1 MITRISVIGIAAIT
15 AALIILLSAF
25 NGIEKMIE
33 QLYSEYDTDITIRI
47 VEGKTFNQDRIDI
60 SKLKALS
67 EIKNVSRAVEEVVI
81 LKHENK
87 WVNANLIGVDTV
99 FLQMTDMKNH
109 MVNGKPILKSDKG
122 EYGII
127 GATLLDKLDGYIPE
141 DVGHESI
148 ICYLPKS
155 DIKIKPGK
163 NPFLT
168 NAIKLSGRMNYN
180 REVNAE
186 SIVVSIS
193 LAHKLVDNKQHISA
207 VYIDAKSG
215 VDNEDLKE
223 KIQQMLGNEFVVK
236 TNYEKNELI
245 FQTSKSEKI
254 IVFIILIFIFILA
267 AFNLVASL
275 TMLFVEKLDDIKT
288 LQSIGANRTLIF
300 RVFFIEGL
308 LISLKGIVFGALIGY
323 SISFAQVYGHF
334 VTMPN
339 SNGEPFPMVV
349 SAADGVLILTIVGVL
364 SILFSY
370 FPVKYLIRKN
380 LVAKAS

>member
-1 MITRISVIGIAAIT
+1 
-15 AALIILLSAF
+15 
-25 NGIEKMIE
+25 MIE
-33 QLYSEYDTDITIRI
+33 QLYSEYDTDITVRI
-47 VEGKTFNQDRIDI
+47 VEGKTFNINRINLNEFKSLPEVKD
-60 SKLKALS
+60 
-67 EIKNVSRAVEEVVI
+67 VTRAVEEVVI

-109 MVNGKPILKSDKG
+109 MVNGEPVLLSDKG
-122 EYGII
+122 EFGII
-127 GATLLDKLDGYIPE
+127 GASLLDKLDGYIPE
-141 DVGHESI
+141 DIGHESI

-155 DIKIKPGK
+155 DIKIRPGK

-168 NAIKLSGRMNYN
+168 NTIKLSGRMNFN

-186 SIVVSIS
+186 SIVVPIS
-193 LAHKLVDNKQHISA
+193 LAHKLIDNVQHISA
-207 VYIDAKSG
+207 IYISANDGVNNEILKAKI
-215 VDNEDLKE
+215 E
-223 KIQQMLGNEFVVK
+223 KIVGNEFVVK

-288 LQSIGANRTLIF
+288 LQAFGASRALIF
-300 RVFFIEGL
+300 NVFFIEGL
-308 LISLKGIVFGALIGY
+308 LISLKGILFGAVLGY
-323 SISFAQVYGHF
+323 AISFAQVYGHF
-334 VTMPN
+334 ITMPN

-349 SAADGVLILTIVGVL
+349 SVADGFLILGVVALL
-364 SILFSY
+364 SMLFSY

-380 LVAKAS
+380 LASKAS